1 MWVLETRQAF
11 EAGAP
16 GELLG
21 RRVVSVRPGAHPHL
35 WGAPSCMPPGPVG
48 ALWPPCGW
56 DGPATSE
63 SCFCAAARAPVSL
76 TLDPASYLS
85 NSKRNSAAAEGK
97 KITSAAELGGKR
109 PSLASTGPSP
119 APCTPK
125 PCTQPSLEP
134 WMEPRLSQ
142 ELGASLCSQRCVC
155 VGGVPGG
162 SGTPTLSEA
171 AGWVGAPVVPLREG
185 HLPPGHLGP
194 DRDLSLSPCP
204 DTAGGGS
211 RGAVPSVFW
220 NASLPFLSPETCGQR
235 RHWLQA
241 TQGARAEPSETR
253 RMQRVTFNPPQTL
266 SSLSRVDVGR
276 ETSCVDVALRAP
288 HAAQL
293 STAQSASSSF
303 RCTVPVPGEG
313 GPFNPMTLF
322 APILQR
328 RRLSPGGCQVE
339 LVSWPPDPGPVAC
352 LTSL

>member
-1 MWVLETRQAF
+1 M
-11 EAGAP
+11 
-16 GELLG
+16 
-21 RRVVSVRPGAHPHL
+21 
-35 WGAPSCMPPGPVG
+35 
-48 ALWPPCGW
+48 
-56 DGPATSE
+56 
-63 SCFCAAARAPVSL
+63 
-76 TLDPASYLS
+76 
-85 NSKRNSAAAEGK
+85 
-97 KITSAAELGGKR
+97 
-109 PSLASTGPSP
+109 
-119 APCTPK
+119 
-125 PCTQPSLEP
+125 
-134 WMEPRLSQ
+134 
-142 ELGASLCSQRCVC
+142 CV
-155 VGGVPGG
+155 GVPGG

-194 DRDLSLSPCP
+194 DHDLSLSPCP

-220 NASLPFLSPETCGQR
+220 NASLPFLSPETCCQR

-303 RCTVPVPGEG
+303 RCTVPVLGEG

-328 RRLSPGGCQVE
+328 RRLSPGR
-339 LVSWPPDPGPVAC
+339 LPGGAGF
-352 LTSL
+352 LAS